1 VIILNKHEN
10 IKDVLDGL
18 DPIPGEITPSDDM
31 EYDRKSKGLE
41 IKRLEEENNKLRET
55 IVELAVELYSR
66 KNKN

>member
-1 VIILNKHEN
+1 VIILNKHEC

-18 DPIPGEITPSDDM
+18 EPIPAEITPSDDM

-41 IKRLEEENNKLRET
+41 IKRLEEENNKLKET

>member
-1 VIILNKHEN
+1 MIILNKHEN

-18 DPIPGEITPSDDM
+18 DLIPGEITPSDDM

-41 IKRLEEENNKLRET
+41 IKRLEEENNKLKET